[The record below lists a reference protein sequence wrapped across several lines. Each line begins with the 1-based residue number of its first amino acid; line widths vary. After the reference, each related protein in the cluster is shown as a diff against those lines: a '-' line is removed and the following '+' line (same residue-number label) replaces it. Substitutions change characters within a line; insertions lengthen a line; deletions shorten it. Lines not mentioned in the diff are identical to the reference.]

1 MNTKK
6 VPHYLAANKT
16 DQIEYPM
23 ATIAVCMLLIYLSPF
38 VSLALNYLAFAICI
52 YRIIRYDVSVFAIDY
67 CVLAGVSY
75 IFLTTGRVSLLAWL
89 SIAAGL
95 WYMIKNGIKATV
107 SLVLLILLMDYML
120 VRMQGQV
127 NTFVLCFSQ
136 LLLLFVLISEQ
147 RKEGIVQS
155 AKAFCLSVL
164 FSSGYAL
171 LFRNAVQIRSLLGN
185 EAAAYWG
192 SSLTRFQ
199 GLLRDPNYYM
209 TMVAISIA
217 LLVMLFINH
226 HISWIP
232 LLAGTGL
239 LVLFGALSY
248 SKTFVIVLA
257 LFALLCVAMLFL
269 KKKFLLGV
277 GSLAVFALAAIFLSR
292 TLFSVTLYRITSTDS
307 LYDLTTGRSKLLVA
321 YFDDITQSVS
331 SLFFGHGLS
340 AEILERGTH
349 NLFLEIV
356 YYFGLVG
363 LFLMIAY
370 VILLLRVL
378 SQQDRDLIHSNGVF
392 RYTVLIVFIALF
404 CTLQG
409 MTFSITYIMLYLAI
423 LATEIAPN
431 TKLSRQE
438 KSFED

>member
-209 TMVAISIA
+209 
-217 LLVMLFINH
+217 LFINH

-269 KKKFLLGV
+269 KKNFLLGV

-392 RYTVLIVFIALF
+392 RYTALIVFIALF